1 MNEWMDGWAKW
12 DVLYRDF
19 NSWEVDLELILLSND
34 IAWES
39 YGSRAEEEEEGPP
52 LPFANKKT
60 RAPPKYKEESLS
72 AAEANEAHGLSRW
85 SVISSNT

>member
-39 YGSRAEEEEEGPP
+39 YGSRAEEEEEEEEEGPP
-52 LPFANKKT
+52 LPFANKKLGHHQNT
-60 RAPPKYKEESLS
+60 KKSLS
-72 AAEANEAHGLSRW
+72 LLQKPTKLTDYLAGQ
-85 SVISSNT
+85 